1 MNRIR
6 LAGVAVVLLALTF
19 AGCHQPDMDLSEMM
33 KLQPRAAELAHLDIF
48 VGNWEGI
55 GKAEMAGNDE
65 LITTSG
71 KESAHWEA
79 DGRILVDTYEYT
91 MADVEDKYKGVCVML
106 WDPKA
111 KKFRSWS
118 FSNYG
123 EVGEGTMTYDEATRT
138 WTMKGKGYDP
148 ATGHRTC
155 GHGTV
160 TFQDDNTQTWKWT
173 EYARWLFLK
182 FEIMEFEG
190 KSVRK

>member
-6 LAGVAVVLLALTF
+6 LAGVAVILLALTLT
-19 AGCHQPDMDLSEMM
+19 GCQKPDMDLAEMM
-33 KLQPRAAELAHLDIF
+33 KLPPRGPELAHLDAF
-48 VGNWEGI
+48 VGAWHGI
-55 GKAEMAGNDE
+55 GKAKMEGSDE

-71 KESAHWEA
+71 VEDVRWEA

-91 MADVEDKYKGVCVML
+91 MADVEDKYRGISVML

-111 KKFRSWS
+111 EKIRSWS

-138 WTMKGKGYDP
+138 WTMKGKGYDL
-148 ATGHRTC
+148 ASGHRTC

-160 TFQDDNTQTWKWT
+160 TFEDDNTQRWEWT
-173 EYARWLFLK
+173 EYARWLFFK
-182 FEIMEFEG
+182 FKIMEFEG